1 MGGFMPNRRKFIKN
15 TLISAA
21 GITVFSSFDI
31 LKRNDDEF
39 KLTILHTN
47 DMHSRIDAF
56 PSNDGKYP
64 NQGGMMK
71 IAKLIKQVRLE
82 EENMLLLDAGDV
94 FQGTPYFN
102 VFKGEIE
109 FKLMSEMGYDA
120 STIGNHDFDIGLDG
134 FKNALQ
140 FANFPFICSNYDFS
154 NTILNSSTIPYK
166 IFNKKNIKIGVFGI
180 GIKMEGLIDSRLRGN
195 TIYNDPIKTANYYA
209 RFLKKEKK
217 CNIVICLSHLGYQY
231 SSDEV
236 SDKILAKNTKNIDL
250 IIGGHT
256 HTFLDSAVSLKNEE
270 NKKVLINQAGWSALK
285 LGRVDFFFSKNKS
298 QNTDFEAHRYFTKNY
313 AKI

>member
-1 MGGFMPNRRKFIKN
+1 MQNRRKFVKN

-31 LKRNDDEF
+31 LKRNDDEC

-82 EENMLLLDAGDV
+82 EENVLLLDAGDV

-102 VFKGEIE
+102 VFKGELE

-154 NTILNSSTIPYK
+154 NTILNGSTIPYK
-166 IFNKKNIKIGVFGI
+166 IFNRKNIKIGVFGI

-209 RFLKKEKK
+209 SFLKNEKK

-231 SSDEV
+231 SSDEI

-256 HTFLDSAVSLKNEE
+256 HTFLDAAVSLKNEE
-270 NKKVLINQAGWSALK
+270 NKIVLINQAGWSALK
-285 LGRVDFFFSKNKS
+285 LGRVDFFFSKKKS

>member
-1 MGGFMPNRRKFIKN
+1 MEGFMQNRRRFIKN
-15 TLISAA
+15 TLISTV
-21 GITVFSSFDI
+21 GITVLSSFDI
-31 LKRNDDEF
+31 IKHSNNDI

-47 DMHSRIDAF
+47 DMHSRIDSF

-64 NQGGMMK
+64 DQGGMIK
-71 IAKLIKQVRLE
+71 IAELIKQVRLE
-82 EENMLLLDAGDV
+82 EENVLLLDAGDI

-102 VFKGEIE
+102 VFKGELE
-109 FKLMSEMGYDA
+109 FKLMSEMGYDG

-154 NTILNSSTIPYK
+154 DTILNGCTIPYK
-166 IFNKKNIKIGVFGI
+166 IIKKKNITIGVFGI
-180 GIKMEGLIDSRLRGN
+180 GIKMDGLIDSRLTGN

-209 RFLKKEKK
+209 SFLKNEKK
-217 CNIVICLSHLGYQY
+217 CNLVICLSHLGYEY
-231 SSDEV
+231 SSNDV
-236 SDKILAKNTKNIDL
+236 SDIILAKNTKNIDL

-256 HTFLDSAVSLKNEE
+256 HTFLDSAVSLNNKE

-285 LGRVDFFFSKNKS
+285 LGRVDFFFSKQKR

>member
-1 MGGFMPNRRKFIKN
+1 MQNRREFVKN

-21 GITVFSSFDI
+21 GITVLSSFDI
-31 LKRNDDEF
+31 LKRSDDEF

-64 NQGGMMK
+64 NQGGMIK

-82 EENMLLLDAGDV
+82 EENVLLLDAGDV

-102 VFKGEIE
+102 VFKGELE
-109 FKLMSEMGYDA
+109 FKLMSEMGYDG

-154 NTILNSSTIPYK
+154 NTILNGSTIPYK
-166 IFNKKNIKIGVFGI
+166 IFKKKNIKIGVFGI
-180 GIKMEGLIDSRLRGN
+180 GIKMEGLIDSRLSGN
-195 TIYNDPIKTANYYA
+195 TIYNDPINTANYYSCL
-209 RFLKKEKK
+209 LKNEKK
-217 CNIVICLSHLGYQY
+217 CNLVICLSHLGYEY
-231 SSDEV
+231 SSNEI
-236 SDKILAKNTKNIDL
+236 SDITLAKNTKNIDL

-256 HTFLDSAVSLKNEE
+256 HTFLDSAVSLKNKE

-285 LGRVDFFFSKNKS
+285 LGRVDFFFSKQKS